1 MSKTNPISQKLEVRG
16 KGVGGFSEGDLDR
29 RAREIARIENRDE
42 PSESDRAQAL
52 AEFRDRNLPDAV
64 NEDADSMQ
72 SLSRDPS
79 EPLSDRGH
87 QIPEYGTDDEKAALE
102 KMALEGVEE
111 AQHEQ
116 MLESRNF
123 VDTPLRGRTRR
134 ER

>member
-16 KGVGGFSEGDLDR
+16 KGVSGFSESDLQR
-29 RAREIARIENRDE
+29 RAEEIARIENRDD
-42 PSESDRAQAL
+42 PTESDRAKAL

-87 QIPEYGTDDEKAALE
+87 QVPEYGTDDEKAALE

-123 VDTPLRGRTRR
+123 VDEPLRARPRR
-134 ER
+134 EP